1 MPTQTEKLK
10 MRTWVELDRSAIAH
24 NYSLFKKIV
33 AKKKG
38 KTIVMPVVKSN
49 AYGHGLVM
57 FSKELVKL
65 GAEFL
70 GVDSFE
76 EALELR
82 ESGIKTRIMVFGY
95 TAPAYFLEASLKNV
109 SVTISSINS
118 LEQAKIASS
127 AIRRR
132 GGKKL
137 KIHIKVD
144 TGLGRQGF
152 PYEELGEVLKVLK
165 DSENLEVE
173 GLYTHLAVGEALSG
187 KAYTLMQAGKLDTWY
202 QAFLNE
208 GYKPLRHIC
217 ATSSTMFFPEL
228 HYDMVRIGIGMYGLW
243 PSRETKQAMQKK
255 YKLMPVLSWKT
266 IITEIKK
273 INKGTKI
280 GYDLTEELKRDSNLG
295 IIPVGYWHGY
305 PRALS
310 SKGLFNV
317 LGKKVKLVGR
327 VSMDMIVLDLTDV
340 KANAGDE
347 VAIIGGDTGHYAEAD
362 QMAQDADTIN
372 YEITT
377 RINPIIKRF
386 YRINPVIKRFVK

>member
-1 MPTQTEKLK
+1 MLTQIEKLK

-24 NYSLFKKIV
+24 NYNLFKKIV
-33 AKKKG
+33 AKKNG

-82 ESGIKTRIMVFGY
+82 ANGIKTRILVFGY
-95 TAPAYFLEASLKNV
+95 TAPAYFIEASLKNI

-118 LEQAKIASS
+118 LLELKKIS
-127 AIRRR
+127 I
-132 GGKKL
+132 KKKI

-152 PYEELGEVLKVLK
+152 PYEELDEVLKLLNEIK
-165 DSENLEVE
+165 NTEVE

-187 KAYTLMQAGKLDTWY
+187 KSYTMMQAGKLETWY
-202 QAFLNE
+202 MAFIDE

-228 HYDMVRIGIGMYGLW
+228 HYDMVRIGIGSYGLW

-280 GYDLTEELKRDSNLG
+280 GYDLTEELKKDSLLG
-295 IIPVGYWHGY
+295 VIPVGYWHGY

-327 VSMDMIVLDLTDV
+327 VSMDMCVLDLTNL
-340 KANAGDE
+340 KAKVGDE

-362 QMAQDADTIN
+362 QMALDADTIN

-386 YRINPVIKRFVK
+386 YRINPLVKRFVK